1 MNFLAQPKERGK
13 MGNEI
18 NNIGELVVK
27 QGDLRI
33 GNSSTREKSSLKE
46 AEEN

>member
-1 MNFLAQPKERGK
+1 MNVFAQPKEGGR

-18 NNIGELVVK
+18 IEIGELFVK
-27 QGDLRI
+27 QGDLQI